1 MKIEISFDEGALA
14 TIITNAV
21 AEALLGQGATAVNT
35 PVEGS
40 VSMVSDDGEGDS
52 TETAEAT
59 EAVILAKAAK
69 AEKAAKAKAKRD
81 AKKADADAA
90 AAAEAEAEAAAE
102 PAEGDVTLATL
113 RDLLRDF
120 IGENSRD
127 EAIEILKQSDAKSLS
142 TLDEAQFA
150 TVAAKLAA

>member
-21 AEALLGQGATAVNT
+21 AEALLGQGATAATT
-35 PVEGS
+35 PEEEALASPDPVA
-40 VSMVSDDGEGDS
+40 DGQ
-52 TETAEAT
+52 A
-59 EAVILAKAAK
+59 LAKAEK

-81 AKKADADAA
+81 AKKADAEVAA
-90 AAAEAEAEAAAE
+90 AAVKAAESEE
-102 PAEGDVTLATL
+102 PAEGEVTLAVL